1 MPVIQLTSDLLRQG
15 LTCPPSSKRIEYC
28 DREVPG
34 LLIEVRSSSGS
45 VPTWYVRYKDALK
58 KTCYYR
64 IGSLS
69 DIDLSSARKQAVAFK
84 SHLATSTVAVH
95 PTASWMPT
103 NPSKALT
110 LEAFMRDHY
119 FPHVKMHK
127 RSWRRDDQL
136 YRLRIGPR
144 FGSYELSEINRREV
158 QLFHNALVKEGL
170 SPASADHHVKLMRR
184 VLNLALEWEM
194 VEKNPL
200 RGLKLFMVDNQVENY
215 LSEEQLQRL
224 LEVLRADKNRTVCH
238 ILMFLLSTGA
248 RLNEALTAQ
257 WSQIDEE
264 AGVWLIPAKSSKSK
278 KPRSVPLNDSALY
291 VLQQLSTRD
300 RSRYLFPSPVKAS
313 DAPYG
318 PITRVWYRIRKTAGV
333 EHLRIH
339 DLRHSFASLLVTGG
353 RSLYEVQKILGH
365 SDPKI
370 TMRYARLSN
379 ETLRQAANVASV
391 LVPRTNA
398 ANATV
403 TAPSRL
409 AA

>member
-1 MPVIQLTSDLLRQG
+1 MPVIQLTQDLLHQG
-15 LTCPPSSKRIEYC
+15 LVCPPTAKRIEFC

-34 LLIEVRSSSGS
+34 LLIEVRSKVGS

-64 IGSLS
+64 IGSLA
-69 DIDLSSARKQAVAFK
+69 DVDLSIARKQAVAFK
-84 SHLATSTVAVH
+84 SQLVNTVSVPSMATSPVLHLAS
-95 PTASWMPT
+95 SQ
-103 NPSKALT
+103 KLT
-110 LEAFMRDHY
+110 LQTFMQDHY

-136 YRLRIGPR
+136 YRLRIDPR

-158 QLFHNALVKEGL
+158 QLFHNALVKDGL

-215 LSEEQLQRL
+215 LNEEQLQRL
-224 LEVLRADKNRTVCH
+224 LEVLRTDKNRTVCH
-238 ILMFLLSTGA
+238 IVMFLLSTGA

-257 WSQIDEE
+257 WSQMDVE
-264 AGVWLIPAKSSKSK
+264 ARVWKIPAKSSKSK

-291 VLQQLSTRD
+291 VLQQLS
-300 RSRYLFPSPVKAS
+300 SREHSKYLFPSPVKS
-313 DAPYG
+313 EDAPYG
-318 PITRVWYRIRKTAGV
+318 PVTRVWHRIRKIAGV
-333 EHLRIH
+333 EKLRIH
-339 DLRHSFASLLVTGG
+339 DLRHSFASFLVSGG
-353 RSLYEVQKILGH
+353 RSLYEVQQILGH

-370 TMRYARLSN
+370 TMRYAHLSS
-379 ETLRQAANVASV
+379 EALRDAANVASV
-391 LVPRTNA
+391 LVPR
-398 ANATV
+398 
-403 TAPSRL
+403 L

>member
-15 LTCPPSSKRIEYC
+15 LSCPPTAKRIEYC

-69 DIDLSSARKQAVAFK
+69 DVDLSSARKQATVFK
-84 SHLATSTVAVH
+84 SQLVKSDVTVH
-95 PTASWMPT
+95 PTVAWTPT
-103 NPSKALT
+103 NPLKALN
-110 LEAFMRDHY
+110 LDAFMRDHY

-158 QLFHNALVKEGL
+158 QLFHNALVKDGL

-215 LSEEQLQRL
+215 LNEEQLQRL
-224 LEVLRADKNRTVCH
+224 LEVLRTDKNRTVCH
-238 ILMFLLSTGA
+238 IVMFLLSTGA

-257 WSQIDEE
+257 WSQMDVD
-264 AGVWLIPAKSSKSK
+264 ARVWKIPAKSSKSK

-291 VLQQLSTRD
+291 VLQQLCSRD
-300 RSRYLFPSPVKAS
+300 QSKYLFPSPVKS
-313 DAPYG
+313 EDAPYG
-318 PITRVWYRIRKTAGV
+318 PVTRVWHRIRKIAGV
-333 EHLRIH
+333 EKLRIH
-339 DLRHSFASLLVTGG
+339 DLRHSFASLLVSGG
-353 RSLYEVQKILGH
+353 RSLYEVQQILGH

-370 TMRYARLSN
+370 TMRYAHLSS
-379 ETLRQAANVASV
+379 EALREAANVASV
-391 LVPRTNA
+391 LVPQHERSTIS
-398 ANATV
+398 
-403 TAPSRL
+403 APSRL
-409 AA
+409 TA